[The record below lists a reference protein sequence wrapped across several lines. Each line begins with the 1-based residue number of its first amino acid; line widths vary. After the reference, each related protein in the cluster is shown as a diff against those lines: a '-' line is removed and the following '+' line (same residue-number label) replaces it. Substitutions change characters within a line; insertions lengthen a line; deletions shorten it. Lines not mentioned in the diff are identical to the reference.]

1 MRRAAPVLVAVA
13 LAGCGGG
20 GGDAVQGTAP
30 NAPEEIA
37 LSSPAFQEGGTIPT
51 RFTCDGAGKSPPLS
65 WSGVPGDSKGL
76 LLLMEDP
83 DAPNGTFVHWIVA
96 RIPARARSLAAGRV
110 PPGAVQLQQSFGKNG
125 YGGPCPPEDDPPHH
139 YVFTLYALD
148 RKLPVSDTDSPEEV
162 RSNLKGAAGARGQLK
177 ATYGR

>member
-1 MRRAAPVLVAVA
+1 MRRAAPVLIAVA

-30 NAPEEIA
+30 NAPAKIA
-37 LSSPAFQEGGTIPT
+37 LSSPAFREGGTIPK
-51 RFTCDGAGKSPPLS
+51 RFTCDGAGMSPPLR
-65 WSGVPGDSKGL
+65 WSGVPAGSKEL

-96 RIPARARSLAAGRV
+96 RIPASARGLPEGGV
-110 PPGAVQLQQSFGKNG
+110 PAGAVQLQQSFGKSG

-139 YVFTLYALD
+139 YVFSLYSLE
-148 RKLPVSDTDSPEEV
+148 RKLAVSKADSPEEV
-162 RSNLKGAAGARGQLK
+162 RSKLKGVAGARGQLK